1 MELSTEDD
9 HLGDHLEKNGVL
21 LLFTAG
27 GRGHWR
33 GAEIG
38 RWIVRSQ
45 RSVGVVGAAV
55 WSVGLAHPVVG
66 LGAESSATGL
76 LWWAFVLELGGSRSC
91 RLVWT
96 GARQVGS

>member
-1 MELSTEDD
+1 MAT
-9 HLGDHLEKNGVL
+9 
-21 LLFTAG
+21 
-27 GRGHWR
+27 
-33 GAEIG
+33 GAEL
-38 RWIVRSQ
+38 RSVVGLFDPE